1 MVQDFE
7 NNDTGVKVTLSD
19 GSVDSYDLLVVAD
32 GQSSSLRQKIMASEP
47 EGSDQ
52 SRNLGVYSAYYTISR
67 TPDDPDLATV
77 YVGPDKRIM
86 CTRWHSQER
95 GQGYLATMA
104 HQQEIEMALKQ
115 DVDTQKKLFEDIF
128 TDAGWEAN
136 RLVENLKQ
144 ADDFYAHS
152 SVQIKV
158 SRWSR
163 GRVALLGDAAYAPTP
178 LTGMGTS
185 LALIGAYVLAGEI
198 HKAGNICNGIKTYEK
213 VLRPLVEESQQLPI
227 RLPSLAYPS
236 SHLGVKAFYWFAG
249 LASTLKLD
257 KLGDIPFFKK
267 SDPWNL
273 PQYDELCSIDRTQ
286 ANQAL

>member
-1 MVQDFE
+1 
-7 NNDTGVKVTLSD
+7 
-19 GSVDSYDLLVVAD
+19 
-32 GQSSSLRQKIMASEP
+32 
-47 EGSDQ
+47 
-52 SRNLGVYSAYYTISR
+52 
-67 TPDDPDLATV
+67 
-77 YVGPDKRIM
+77 
-86 CTRWHSQER
+86 
-95 GQGYLATMA
+95 MA